1 MTSRLNVVLRLPI
14 LVCLLALGSATAPV
28 PAAAAADL
36 QAPPAVC
43 KAPITPVELENPTVV
58 TTCSAAGVQA
68 ALDAGGHISFDC
80 GADPVTITLD
90 APLITSK
97 TVDTVID
104 GGGKVT
110 FDGNNATRILE
121 TDRDSTSGINLTL
134 QNLRFV
140 NALGP
145 TATKKKDGNA
155 RGGAVWAT
163 GRGMRL
169 HIINSTFE
177 NNRTASPED
186 EDNQGG
192 AVFAANIFETVIVGS
207 TFRNNEAGNGGGF
220 GAIASGLIVYNSSFI
235 ANKATDTTAGG
246 IVRGHG
252 GAIHLDGVTNN
263 WNQDSNRVV
272 DICGSTFEGNTAIRG
287 GGALKITISDNKGTK
302 ATYARSTFRDNRL
315 IGVPDTEGHGGAIYH
330 IEDDRD
336 GGSSE
341 DNLEIRDSLF
351 AGNYASKQGGGIWIS
366 VLGNGRIVN
375 TTFTA
380 NEASERGSDRVGQG
394 GGAIIS
400 SGFIDIVNGTFA
412 ENFATFQ
419 GGALFAGAS
428 TDTRRVTLYNSLFY
442 ENRLDPEF
450 NLASDPSITPEYQ
463 GFHTNRPQE
472 DGGGNLQYPRKKEP
486 LYNNETNNLI
496 VEDKDAIL
504 FVDPQLGALADNG
517 GPSWTMAIGLDS
529 PALDAAGSAACPA
542 GDQRGTQRPQGSGCD
557 IGAFELVLKL
567 AISPALVSIADGKF
581 TLTVSGSDF
590 DSSSKILWNGEEL
603 ETSFVDSRT
612 LRATVPAA
620 NMKQAGEISISVS
633 GSDLPSETLLLVEE
647 LERVYLPL
655 VQRTN

>member
-1 MTSRLNVVLRLPI
+1 MISRLTLMLWLPA
-14 LVCLLALGSATAPV
+14 LVCLLALGPAAMPV
-28 PAAAAADL
+28 PAAAADL

-43 KAPITPVELENPTVV
+43 TAPIAPIELENPTVV
-58 TTCSAAGVQA
+58 TTCTPAGVQA

-97 TVDTVID
+97 TADTVID

-145 TATKKKDGNA
+145 VATKEKDGNA

-169 HIINSTFE
+169 HIINSTFA

-207 TFRNNEAGNGGGF
+207 TFRNNEAGNGGAF

-235 ANKATDTTAGG
+235 ENKATDTTAGG

-252 GAIHLDGVTNN
+252 GALHLDGVTNK
-263 WNQDSNRVV
+263 WNQESNRVV
-272 DICGSTFEGNTAIRG
+272 DMCGNLFEGNTAIRG
-287 GGALKITISDNKGTK
+287 GGAIKVTVSDNKGTK
-302 ATYARSTFRDNRL
+302 ATYASSTFRDNRL
-315 IGVPDTEGHGGAIYH
+315 IGVPEVEGHGGAIYH

-336 GGSSE
+336 GGSNE
-341 DNLEIRDSLF
+341 ENIEIRDSLF
-351 AGNYASKQGGGIWIS
+351 DGNYSSKQGGGVWIS

-380 NEASERGSDRVGQG
+380 NEASERGTDRVGQG

-400 SGFIDIVNGTFA
+400 SGFIDIINCTFA
-412 ENFATFQ
+412 ENFATFM
-419 GGALFAGAS
+419 GGALFAAKTTNERKVVLS
-428 TDTRRVTLYNSLFY
+428 NSLFY
-442 ENRLDPEF
+442 NNSLD
-450 NLASDPSITPEYQ
+450 LTMDGTRWQ
-463 GFHTNRPQE
+463 GFHTSHEQP
-472 DGGGNLQYPRKKEP
+472 DGGGNMQYPRLKVVGNSDFE
-486 LYNNETNNLI
+486 NDVNNLI
-496 VEDKDAIL
+496 VADESAIL
-504 FVDPQLGALADNG
+504 FADPQLGALADNG
-517 GPSWTMAIGLDS
+517 GPTWTMALAANS
-529 PALDAAGSAACPA
+529 PGLDAAESAACPA
-542 GDQRGTQRPQGSGCD
+542 SDQRSTARPQGSGCD
-557 IGAFELVLKL
+557 IGAFERVLKL
-567 AISPALVSIADGKF
+567 DISPGLVSIVDGDF
-581 TLTVSGSDF
+581 TLTVNGSDF
-590 DSSSKILWNGEEL
+590 DSSSKILWNGAEL
-603 ETSFVDSRT
+603 ETTFVDSRT
-612 LRATVPAA
+612 LRATVLEAS
-620 NMKQAGEISISVS
+620 MEQAGDISISVS
-633 GSDLPSETLLLVEE
+633 GSDLPPVTLLLVEE
-647 LERVYLPL
+647 ELQRVYLPL
-655 VQRTN
+655 VQQAN